1 MATLYNIGDKIRL
14 QGTLEDSVGTDLD
27 PTTVTVKVNTPSGT
41 ASTYTYA
48 GETVTRS
55 ATGVYYVDYTPT
67 ESGTHHYQFRST
79 GTGQASD
86 ESVFIVTPSRFS

>member
-14 QGTLEDSVGTDLD
+14 QGTLEDSAGTDLD
-27 PTTVTVKVNTPSGT
+27 PTTVTVKVLTPTGT
-41 ASTYTYA
+41 TTTYTYA
-48 GETVTRS
+48 GATVTRS
-55 ATGVYYVDYTPT
+55 ATGVYYVDFTPS

-86 ESVFIVTPSRFS
+86 ESVFSVAPSRF